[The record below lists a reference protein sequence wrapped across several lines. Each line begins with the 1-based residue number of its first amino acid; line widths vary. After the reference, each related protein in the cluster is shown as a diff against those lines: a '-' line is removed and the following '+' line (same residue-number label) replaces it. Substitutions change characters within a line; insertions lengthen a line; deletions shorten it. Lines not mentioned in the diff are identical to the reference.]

1 MYKKQIFVPL
11 ALAVLF
17 AIFYPTIGN
26 TQVQASCNISINRSA
41 VPDLYFNNLTLI
53 VQVNDASD
61 FAVISNGQS
70 IPFTQVGPNLII
82 TTDAES
88 LSVVLTPGTNLANL
102 CDVEKAALLD
112 DKRWVWSHG
121 FDDNVNLLAA
131 IQEFRAKSWPATIFP
146 IAKDYDQTREQDW
159 ITDEPYVNRELLP
172 AGWALGNHS
181 WNHER
186 FDTSTPTTDNYRA
199 DILDAQ
205 TRFNEGIARSATPN
219 FKVMVFASPNF
230 SGNYDEPFT
239 EATQTTD
246 LKLLETGNDF
256 MLVVTGDAA
265 YAPEGSPVTAQ
276 PLAGRTKIG
285 RDISIEINPADT
297 TARIDWMAANATEF
311 RRFWYNTLSHG
322 DREVNLKIVLDH
334 IWNNYGPNGTNEAWV
349 ASSTEV
355 YSYVVTRDNATVSV
369 ETSDEIPEINE
380 EENSPNKLYLP
391 MITMMKTWLGLQT
404 DSEETKPLPSV
415 LLKVSGH
422 GLQQIKSAE

>member
-1 MYKKQIFVPL
+1 MHNRLVFIPL

-17 AIFYPTIGN
+17 AIFYPTIGT
-26 TQVQASCNISINRSA
+26 TQEQASCNISIDRSA
-41 VPDLYFNNLTLI
+41 VPELYFNDLTLI

-61 FAVISNGQS
+61 FAVISNGKA
-70 IPFTQVGPNLII
+70 IPFTQAGPNLLV
-82 TTDAES
+82 TTDADS
-88 LSVVLTPGTNLANL
+88 FSVVLTPGTNLANL

-112 DKRWVWSHG
+112 DKRWAWSHG
-121 FDDNVNLLAA
+121 FDDNVNLLAS
-131 IQEFRAKSWPATIFP
+131 IQEFRDKSWPATIFP

-172 AGWALGNHS
+172 EGWALGNHS

-186 FDTSTPTTDNYRA
+186 FDTSEPTIENYRA

-205 TRFNEGIARSATPN
+205 ARFNESIARSSTPN

-230 SGNYDEPFT
+230 SGNYDEPFS

-265 YAPEGSPVTAQ
+265 YAPEGSPVVAQ
-276 PLAGRTKIG
+276 PLTGRTKIG
-285 RDISIEINPADT
+285 RDIAVEINPADVISK
-297 TARIDWMAANATEF
+297 IDWMAANSTEF

-322 DREVNLKIVLDH
+322 DREANLKIVLEH
-334 IWNNYGPNGTNEAWV
+334 IWNSYGPEGTNEAWV
-349 ASSTEV
+349 ASSTEI
-355 YSYVVTRDNATVSV
+355 YSYALTRDNAAISV
-369 ETSDEIPEINE
+369 ETSDQIPEIE
-380 EENSPNKLYLP
+380 EGETSPNKLYLP
-391 MITMMKTWLGLQT
+391 MITMMRNWLGLQT
-404 DSEETKPLPSV
+404 DAEDPKPLPAV

-422 GLQQIKSAE
+422 GLQQMKSAE